1 MDKETGLNGRKQ
13 KEKCLV
19 TDASEAQEVEDRE
32 HPLLELC
39 GLQVTLPRAG
49 SEGTE
54 HRPWCDEE
62 GTLREKDSPHLDKS
76 FGRFGH

>member
-1 MDKETGLNGRKQ
+1 MSEIKWTKRLGLNGRKQ

-32 HPLLELC
+32 HPLLGSR

-49 SEGTE
+49 SEGTK

-62 GTLREKDSPHLDKS
+62 GTLRE
-76 FGRFGH
+76 R